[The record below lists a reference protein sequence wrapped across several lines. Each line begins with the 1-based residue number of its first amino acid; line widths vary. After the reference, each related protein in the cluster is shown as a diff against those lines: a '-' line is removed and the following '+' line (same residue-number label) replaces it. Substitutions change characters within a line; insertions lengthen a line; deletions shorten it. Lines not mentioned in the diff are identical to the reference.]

1 MPPSKTDT
9 PGFFTEV
16 VYWMLLS
23 STHLPTVMQASL
35 AAVAARLSTSFD
47 LLNLISC
54 VLLLTLAC

>member
-47 LLNLISC
+47 LLNL
-54 VLLLTLAC
+54 LAACYC